1 MTRDSSGDG
10 GPDSGGSGTEWPV
23 ALSGVSETV
32 VTTLGPND
40 RWNVAALG
48 VHAPDG
54 DGPATA
60 TTWGRTRTWR
70 NFRERGGG
78 YVQFTRDPVD
88 FAEAALSVREEDVP
102 VLDSVDAWVEVD
114 VERRDSGSK
123 GDTQWS
129 NGRYT
134 PSTAPSRGGSCRRRT
149 AATPPSSRR
158 PSRPRDLTCQ
168 LRQRDAARPSRVLRV
183 RGRNGRRRTR
193 ASGFRARTR
202 PDRCRVVGTPHGMR
216 AHRRH
221 TTTRDR
227 LCRTLADP
235 ATATFSAR

>member
-1 MTRDSSGDG
+1 VTRDSSGDG

-32 VTTLGPND
+32 VTTLGPNE

-123 GDTQWS
+123 GDTQWVEWALHPVDS
-129 NGRYT
+129 AVTRRVVPTTNRGHAAVVEATVAASRLDV
-134 PSTAPSRGGSCRRRT
+134 PSYDSETLLDRLAYFESVVETAGGERER
-149 AATPPSSRR
+149 AAFERV
-158 PSRPRDLTCQ
+158 RDLI
-168 LRQRDAARPSRVLRV
+168 DAEW
-183 RGRNGRRRTR
+183 
-193 ASGFRARTR
+193 
-202 PDRCRVVGTPHGMR
+202 
-216 AHRRH
+216 
-221 TTTRDR
+221 
-227 LCRTLADP
+227 
-235 ATATFSAR
+235 